1 MGKSLFLLAICLMFH
16 TALSAQDAASSGT
29 PFNGLVTDR
38 QGKGIKAKIS
48 VKHSDKRTIA
58 DREGKFGLTDLSPD
72 DTLVMRFKSDVAE
85 IPLEG
90 RRSLKVVWEGPSP
103 ACEEDQELVD
113 CGIGYVKRREYTS
126 SSTGITGKMML
137 ERGYTDLQS
146 AVLNL
151 IPSLQLI
158 NGEIVIR
165 GVKSVNSKN
174 GALII
179 CDGSP
184 VNSLNAV
191 SIYDVKSVEVQKG
204 SNMYGMR
211 GANGVIIIRTRD

>member
-1 MGKSLFLLAICLMFH
+1 MFYA
-16 TALSAQDAASSGT
+16 ALSAQEAAAPGT
-29 PFNGLVTDR
+29 PFNGLITDR
-38 QGKGIKAKIS
+38 QGKGIKAKIA
-48 VKHSDKRTIA
+48 VKHGSKRTVA

-72 DTLVMRFKSDVAE
+72 DTLVLRFKGDVAE

-90 RRSLKVVWEGPSP
+90 RRSLKVVWEGESP
-103 ACEEDQELVD
+103 AYEEDEKLVD

-126 SSTGITGKMML
+126 SSTRITGKMML
-137 ERGYTDLQS
+137 ERGYSDLQS
-146 AVLNL
+146 AVLNM

-165 GVKSVNSKN
+165 GVKSVNSGN

-179 CDGSP
+179 CDGTP
-184 VNSLNAV
+184 VSSLNAV

-204 SNMYGMR
+204 SNMYGVR
-211 GANGVIIIRTRD
+211 GANGVIVIRTRD